1 MGRLHK
7 GSHEIE
13 ITEENIMPKFRT
25 TNREMTT
32 EALTYAVPYAD
43 LQNVL
48 IFENAVAYTCGIYG
62 WNSDIY
68 PMGGNTYISMGYR
81 PCGYRLKDGWI
92 YRALDKY
99 ANKKYMQAKTSDD
112 YDALKEEFKELIDLL
127 YRIFNCDY
135 RMTSSFWKEYR
146 DDNKAEY
153 ARLIAK
159 VTEITGYDAK
169 SIREG

>member
-1 MGRLHK
+1 
-7 GSHEIE
+7 
-13 ITEENIMPKFRT
+13 MPKFRT

-32 EALTYAVPYAD
+32 EALTYAVPYVE
-43 LQNVL
+43 LQNLL

-68 PMGGNTYISMGYR
+68 LMGGNTYISMGYR
-81 PCGYRLKDGWI
+81 PCGYRLRDGWI

-112 YDALKEEFKELIDLL
+112 YNALKEEFKELINLL
-127 YRIFNCDY
+127 YRIFDCDY

-146 DDNKAEY
+146 EDNKAEY

-169 SIREG
+169 SIREV

>member
-1 MGRLHK
+1 
-7 GSHEIE
+7 
-13 ITEENIMPKFRT
+13 MPKFRT

-32 EALTYAVPYAD
+32 EALTYAVPYAE

-48 IFENAVAYTCGIYG
+48 IFESPVAYTCGIYG

-68 PMGGNTYISMGYR
+68 LMKGNTYISMGYR

-99 ANKKYMQAKTSDD
+99 ADKKHKQAKSTND
-112 YDALKEEFKELIDLL
+112 YDSLKNEFKELINLL
-127 YRIFNCDY
+127 YEILYCDY
-135 RMTSSFWKEYR
+135 RMTSPFWKEYK
-146 DDNKAEY
+146 DDYKAEY
-153 ARLIAK
+153 EFLIAK

>member
-1 MGRLHK
+1 
-7 GSHEIE
+7 
-13 ITEENIMPKFRT
+13 MPKFRT

-48 IFENAVAYTCGIYG
+48 IFEDAVAYTCGIYG

-99 ANKKYMQAKTSDD
+99 ANKKYMQAKTCDD
-112 YDALKEEFKELIDLL
+112 YNALKEEFKGLIDLL

-153 ARLIAK
+153 ARLISK
-159 VTEITGYDAK
+159 VTEITGYNAK
-169 SIREG
+169 NIKEA